1 MDSVKKK
8 QIMKLGEN
16 KTDRYAWIFVHIYK
30 PSVPVSTPSVG
41 YVILLGSNPKPV
53 ASASV
58 LRNESKSKF
67 SKTSGFSRVL
77 KSRLKF
83 VVCRLN

>member
-1 MDSVKKK
+1 VDSVKKPDNEVGGTR
-8 QIMKLGEN
+8 QTEL
-16 KTDRYAWIFVHIYK
+16 IFVQRVYK

-83 VVCRLN
+83 DGCRLNQ